1 MVGHFRGDDLD
12 HGKCEETAMFAVVG
26 VTGKVGRAVAR
37 SLLDADQSVR
47 AVVRDAA
54 KGSAG
59 SAWASRGCEVATADL
74 DNAAPLAAAFTDV
87 GGVFAMLPP
96 IFDPKPGFPEAKA
109 MIGTLRAALAE
120 ALPPKLVVLSTVG
133 ADAGQPNLLNQL
145 GLLEQALVD
154 LPIRITFLRPGW
166 FMENAAADIASAFNT
181 GVIRSYLQPLDH
193 AVPMVAAEDVGR
205 TGAALLQE
213 EWVGHRV
220 VELQAERVTPNAIA
234 SAFAKA
240 LDRPVRAEA
249 VPRAR
254 WEEILRS
261 EGMRNP
267 LPRMQMVDGF
277 NQGWI
282 DFPNA
287 GAGAR
292 TGRIDVDSAI
302 AALVKK
308 ETNR

>member
-1 MVGHFRGDDLD
+1 
-12 HGKCEETAMFAVVG
+12 MFAVTG
-26 VTGKVGRAVAR
+26 ITGKVGAAVAR

-47 AVVRDAA
+47 AVVRDSA
-54 KGSAG
+54 KG
-59 SAWASRGCEVATADL
+59 SAWASHGCEVAIAYL
-74 DNAAPLAAAFTDV
+74 DAVAPLAAAFTGV

-120 ALPPKLVVLSTVG
+120 ALPPRLVMLSTVG
-133 ADAGQPNLLNQL
+133 ADAEQPNLLNQL
-145 GLLEQALVD
+145 GLLEQALAD
-154 LPIRITFLRPGW
+154 LPIRVTFLRPGW
-166 FMENAAADIASAFNT
+166 FMENAAADIASASKT

-205 TGAALLQE
+205 TAAALLQE
-213 EWVGHRV
+213 DWAGHRV

-249 VPRAR
+249 VPHAR
-254 WEEILRS
+254 WEEIFRS
-261 EGMRNP
+261 EGMHNP

-277 NQGWI
+277 NEGWI

-292 TGRIDVDSAI
+292 TGRIDVENAI

-308 ETNR
+308 GTNR

>member
-1 MVGHFRGDDLD
+1 
-12 HGKCEETAMFAVVG
+12 MFAIMG
-26 VTGKVGRAVAR
+26 ITGKVGGAVAR

-54 KGSAG
+54 KGP
-59 SAWASRGCEVATADL
+59 AWASHGCEAAIADL
-74 DNAAPLAAAFTDV
+74 DAVAPLAAAFTGV

-133 ADAGQPNLLNQL
+133 ADAAQPNLLNQL
-145 GLLEQALVD
+145 GLLEQALAD

-166 FMENAAADIASAFNT
+166 FMENAAADIASASKT

-193 AVPMVAAEDVGR
+193 AVPMVGAEDVGR
-205 TGAALLQE
+205 TAAALLQE
-213 EWVGHRV
+213 EWAGHRV
-220 VELQAERVTPNAIA
+220 VELQAERVTPSAIA
-234 SAFAKA
+234 SALAKA

-249 VPRAR
+249 VPRAL
-254 WEEILRS
+254 WEEIFRS
-261 EGMRNP
+261 EGMHNP

-277 NQGWI
+277 NEGWI

>member
-1 MVGHFRGDDLD
+1 
-12 HGKCEETAMFAVVG
+12 MFAVVG

-205 TGAALLQE
+205 TAAALLQE

-254 WEEILRS
+254 WEEIFRS